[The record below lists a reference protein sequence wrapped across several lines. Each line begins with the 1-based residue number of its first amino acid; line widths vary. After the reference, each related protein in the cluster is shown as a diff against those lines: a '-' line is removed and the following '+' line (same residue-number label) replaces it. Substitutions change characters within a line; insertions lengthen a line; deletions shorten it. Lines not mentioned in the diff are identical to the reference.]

1 MNTLEAKP
9 TIQEIQL
16 LYVPKEITQDIDS
29 ADNIASFDYY
39 SGVRYC
45 ELLGISQCGN
55 FNQVSDGTGFIV
67 CCGDV
72 MVKVKQTDY
81 PDIKRRVF

>member
-16 LYVPKEITQDIDS
+16 LYVPKEITQDIET
-29 ADNIASFDYY
+29 AINIASFDYY
-39 SGVRYC
+39 SGKRYC
-45 ELLGISQCGN
+45 ELLGIPQCES
-55 FNQVSDGTGFIV
+55 FNKVSDGTGFIV

>member
-9 TIQEIQL
+9 TIQEVQL
-16 LYVPKEITQDIDS
+16 LYVPKEITQDIDT
-29 ADNIASFDYY
+29 AINIASFDYS
-39 SGVRYC
+39 SGIRYC
-45 ELLGISQCGN
+45 ELLGIKQHVH
-55 FNQVSDGTGFIV
+55 FNAVNEGTHFIV

-81 PDIKRRVF
+81 PNITRRVF

>member
-16 LYVPKEITQDIDS
+16 LYVPKEITQDIDT
-29 ADNIASFDYY
+29 AINIASFDYY
-39 SGVRYC
+39 SGIRYC
-45 ELLGISQCGN
+45 ELLGIKQCGN

>member
-29 ADNIASFDYY
+29 DDNIASFDYY
-39 SGVRYC
+39 SGIRYC
-45 ELLGISQCGN
+45 ELLGIKQCDN